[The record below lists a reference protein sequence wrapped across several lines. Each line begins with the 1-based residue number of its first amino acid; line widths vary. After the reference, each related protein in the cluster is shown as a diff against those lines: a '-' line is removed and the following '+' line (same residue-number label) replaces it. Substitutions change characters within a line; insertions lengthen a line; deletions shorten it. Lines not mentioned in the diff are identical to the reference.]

1 MTEPAIKIEASGDI
15 LKVGGFPDT
24 VLGCEKMLAMEK
36 MFLSALRPAINTVE
50 FDYSGITKGSFQ
62 AITFYTACAESC
74 RIHHKNI
81 RFLNIGD
88 NDLLAVLDK
97 LGYDGKGVYHSP
109 EKRVQKP
116 SSIFITAGA
125 AAIKFYRDLIK
136 IVNFTGEVFLDFI
149 YLVLHP
155 WKVSRK
161 EVLYYM
167 DKGGTDAIPI
177 VTMICF
183 LVGLILAFQGLGQMA
198 RFGLQIYIVDLVGL
212 AIVRELG
219 PLMVAMICIGR
230 SGSSFAAELGTMK
243 VAEEL
248 DAMNTMGL
256 SPARFLV
263 LPKIAALVMV
273 MPMLVV
279 IGDFAGIGGGLFLT
293 SIMSDITV
301 SEFYNRLITAVIPQ
315 NALESLVKGF
325 LFAFIIAGVGCFR
338 GMEAESD
345 AKGVGVATTSSVVTG
360 IFLVIIADA
369 AITIIFPQIMRL
381 CGVVYL

>member
-1 MTEPAIKIEASGDI
+1 MTESTIKIEESGDT
-15 LKVGGFPDT
+15 LKVGNFPDA
-24 VLGCEKMLAMEK
+24 VLACEEMFAMEK
-36 MFLSALRPAINTVE
+36 RFLSALHPAITIVE
-50 FDYSGITKGSFQ
+50 FDYSGITKGNFQ

-81 RFLNIGD
+81 RFTNISD
-88 NDLLAVLDK
+88 NDLLSLLDK
-97 LGYDGKGVYHSP
+97 LGYDRDGGYHSP

-125 AAIKFYRDLIK
+125 AGIKFYRDMIK
-136 IVNFTGEVFLDFI
+136 IVNFSGEVFLDFI
-149 YLVLHP
+149 YLVMHP
-155 WKVSRK
+155 WKVNRK

-279 IGDFAGIGGGLFLT
+279 IGDFAGIVGGLFVT
-293 SIMSDITV
+293 SILSDITI
-301 SEFYNRLITAVIPQ
+301 SEFCNRLVSALIPQ
-315 NALESLVKGF
+315 NALESMVKGF
-325 LFAFIIAGVGCFR
+325 VFAFIIAGVGCFR

-360 IFLVIIADA
+360 IFIVIIADA
-369 AITIIFPQIMRL
+369 SITVIFPQIMRL
-381 CGVVYL
+381 FGVVYI